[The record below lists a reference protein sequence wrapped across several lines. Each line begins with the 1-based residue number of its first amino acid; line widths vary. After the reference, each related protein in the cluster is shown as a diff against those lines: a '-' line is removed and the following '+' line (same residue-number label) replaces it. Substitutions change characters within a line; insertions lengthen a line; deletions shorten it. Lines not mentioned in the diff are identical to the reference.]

1 MTGQNGPQ
9 QKNVQIA
16 VVRRTLSKQG
26 KGAVILQ
33 IFAACQ
39 MNHNTLVALLWQVNV
54 IIVKGNKDVAVGVM
68 LLRLDMRLLTEHVRA
83 RLVQVRT
90 YTRILE
96 LIMVHF

>member
-16 VVRRTLSKQG
+16 VARRTLSKQG

-54 IIVKGNKDVAVGVM
+54 IIVNNKDVAGVM

-83 RLVQVRT
+83 RHVQVRT